1 MIQQPLL
8 QWCLAMAMSTSLLLG
23 GCTSTLVHDD
33 VKYPKTGAH
42 CSGSEG
48 VDDSSIAVL
57 PSGRLRCSL
66 RESSRDQGR

>member
-33 VKYPKTGAH
+33 VKYENRCP
-42 CSGSEG
+42 
-48 VDDSSIAVL
+48 L
-57 PSGRLRCSL
+57 LRL
-66 RESSRDQGR
+66 